1 MVKMDKFDQ
10 HLVSMLRS
18 NARTPVVLLAKQ
30 LGVSRATVQNRMRRL
45 EASGVIL
52 GYTVT
57 LKPSAETHPIKAF
70 MSIAVEGK
78 KAERVIKGLLGFPA
92 ITAIHYTNGR
102 WDLVADIRTD
112 TIEAFNGLLGNVRL
126 IDGVVATETSLLL
139 DTLKR

>member
-1 MVKMDKFDQ
+1 MFKMDKVDQ
-10 HLVSMLRS
+10 RLISMLRS

-45 EASGVIL
+45 EDSGVIL
-52 GYTVT
+52 AYTVT
-57 LKPSAETHPIKAF
+57 LKPSAEVNPIKAF

-78 KAERVIKGLLGFPA
+78 EAERVIKGLLGFPEV
-92 ITAIHYTNGR
+92 TAIHYTNGR

-112 TIEAFNGLLGNVRL
+112 TIAAFNGLLGNVRL

-139 DTLKR
+139 DSLKQ